1 MKSNTQNE
9 QHQAVKNVRIHH
21 HRLDKEYSVIANH
34 GVENENLSFA
44 AKGLLWYM
52 ISRES
57 SFEIHTWH
65 LANLYKGEVRGNG
78 VEAIRTML
86 DELKSEGYV
95 VHHKYQDQKGQWQ
108 HRYDVYPLPLD
119 DFQKMFPHRVKP
131 SMDEAGTVKPD
142 VLPITKLP
150 ITELPITKNPPLSS
164 PPKKESLPRKK
175 SLRSEEEEVS
185 IFDFLE
191 GTKLSSKDKHRLSK
205 YYTREQVQRAL
216 KISETQKIKKTLMS
230 LLINI
235 LDNPDKWPDAA
246 ETQLETHQQ
255 RIASSYNESL
265 RKSTN
270 VGREA
275 AKKPGEKEFEI
286 HKGSDIAKEN
296 DKTIPTN
303 SIKVF
308 LNGIILCLSLN
319 SLDFEQ
325 DIKDATAQL
334 R

>member
-1 MKSNTQNE
+1 MKSNTVEN
-9 QHQAVKNVRIHH
+9 HQRNVRIHH

-57 SFEIHTWH
+57 SFEIHSWH

-78 VEAIRTML
+78 IEAIRTML

-95 VHHKYQDQKGQWQ
+95 VHHKYQDHKGQWQ
-108 HRYDVYPLPLD
+108 HRYDVYPLPLE

-131 SMDEAGTVKPD
+131 STEESGTVKPD
-142 VLPITKLP
+142 VLPIT
-150 ITELPITKNPPLSS
+150 ELPITDLPITNPPLSS

-191 GTKLSSKDKHRLSK
+191 ETKLSPKDKHRLSK

-216 KISETQKIKKTLMS
+216 KISETQKIKKTLMG
-230 LLINI
+230 LLLNI
-235 LDNPDKWPDAA
+235 LDNPDSWPDAA

-255 RIASSYNESL
+255 RIASQYNETL
-265 RKSTN
+265 RKSRN

-275 AKKPGEKEFEI
+275 SRKPGAKDFET

-308 LNGIILCLSLN
+308 LNGIIQSLSLN

-325 DIKDATAQL
+325 DIKNAIAQL

>member
-1 MKSNTQNE
+1 MKSNTRE
-9 QHQAVKNVRIHH
+9 ITETNVRIHH
-21 HRLDKEYSVIANH
+21 HRLDKEYSVVPNH
-34 GVENENLSFA
+34 GVENELLSWG

-57 SFEIHTWH
+57 TFEIHSWH
-65 LANLYKGEVRGNG
+65 LATIHKGPKRGNG
-78 VEAIRTML
+78 IDAVRKML
-86 DELKSEGYV
+86 DELKKEGYI
-95 VHHKYQDQKGQWQ
+95 VHHKYQNGEGKWE
-108 HRYDVYPLPLD
+108 HRYDIYPLPIN
-119 DFQKMFPHRVKP
+119 DFQKMFPDRVKP
-131 SMDEAGTVKPD
+131 NVDKPDKVKPD
-142 VLPITKLP
+142 VLPITELP

-164 PPKKESLPRKK
+164 PPKKEWLPRKK
-175 SLRSEEEEVS
+175 SLRSEEEEFP

-191 GTKLSSKDKHRLSK
+191 GTSLSPKDKLRLSK
-205 YYTREQVQRAL
+205 YYSREDVQRAI
-216 KISETQKIKKTLMS
+216 KISKTQKIKKTLMA

-235 LDNPDKWPDAA
+235 LDNLDKWPDAV

-255 RIASSYNESL
+255 RIASQYNESL

-275 AKKPGEKEFEI
+275 NRKPGAKDFET

-308 LNGIILCLSLN
+308 LNGIIQSLSLN

-325 DIKDATAQL
+325 DIKSATAQL